1 MEGILMPKMKTHS
14 GLSKRVKRTGSG
26 QLKRAHAF
34 AYHKAE
40 AKSSKRKRQ
49 LRGTTLISASDV
61 RRIKQLVAY
70 K

>member
-1 MEGILMPKMKTHS
+1 MPKMKTHS

-34 AYHKAE
+34 AYHKAV

-49 LRGTTLISASDV
+49 LRGTTLLSTSDV
-61 RRIKQLVAY
+61 RRIKQLVSY